1 MDKYELVLDIIGHPE
16 KYSSGELQEL
26 LSDAETREIYT
37 LLCKTESAMKAG
49 RQVDVEAEWAR
60 FSLSHAKKPRRTLR
74 FFGSRAASVA
84 VVISSSLVALA
95 AGIMITVNIT
105 DRRPA
110 AGEGEHEMTLR
121 TSSFAVEDSITGKTD
136 TITGSSLPIM
146 FENET
151 LETIMKVVAER
162 YGVKV
167 KFVNREAASLHLYHK
182 LDPTL
187 PLDEVISR
195 INTFE
200 QINIRRSGETLI
212 ID

>member
-37 LLCKTESAMKAG
+37 LLCKTESAIKSG
-49 RQVDVEAEWAR
+49 RQVDVDAEWAR

-105 DRRPA
+105 DRRTVA
-110 AGEGEHEMTLR
+110 AEGEHEETR
-121 TSSFAVEDSITGKTD
+121 GTSSIAVEDSITGKTD
-136 TITGSSLPIM
+136 TIPGSSLPIM

-167 KFVNREAASLHLYHK
+167 KFVKREAASLHLYHK
-182 LDPTL
+182 LDTSL

-195 INTFE
+195 LNTFE